1 MLSVAY
7 TSQFKKDFKKVQKRG
22 LKLAELQHVIEL
34 IVQEK
39 PIPAKYKNHK
49 LIGDYKDVWDCHIKP
64 DWLLLY
70 QVDLENKE
78 VTFVRTGSHSDLF

>member
-1 MLSVAY
+1 MLSIAY
-7 TSQFKKDFKKVQKRG
+7 TNQFKKDFKKIQKRG
-22 LKLAELQHVIEL
+22 LNLIELQKLIEL
-34 IVQEK
+34 IANEQ

-49 LIGDYKDVWDCHIKP
+49 LIRDYKDVWDCHIKP

-70 QVDLENKE
+70 QIDEENKE

>member
-7 TSQFKKDFKKVQKRG
+7 TNQFKKDFKRVQKRG
-22 LKLAELQHVIEL
+22 LNLLELQKLIEL
-34 IVQEK
+34 IVNEE

-70 QVDLENKE
+70 QLDIENKE
-78 VTFVRTGSHSDLF
+78 VTFVRTGTHADLF